1 MTVTRRHAVRSFA
14 KFLLASP
21 LLKDIDLLAAEPDEL
36 LDMVNVFDFK
46 KLAQQKLDSV
56 AWDYMDEGGK
66 DEVSLRENRGAFG
79 RIIIRPRFLTD
90 IHKIDIST
98 TFLGRELPHPIFID
112 PAGGKNCFYPNG
124 EEEVAKAAAETGTMM
139 FTNGGIDD
147 LVNSGNGPKNLWQY
161 TIGGQ
166 FRTKNSMANFVER
179 LEDMGATGICFTV
192 DNMYVSHRERSIRN
206 KFVRRWCDVGVP
218 RDDQGALIH
227 DPNDR
232 TWKTGEYPSRPFP
245 LPTWE
250 TVREI
255 REMTDLQLVLKGL
268 MIGEDVE
275 KAVEYGA
282 SAVVVSNH
290 GARQLDH
297 TGSTIEALEECV
309 QAAGGKI
316 PVLIDGGFRRG
327 TDILKAL
334 AMGAAAVG
342 VARPYLW
349 GLASFGQRGVARVIE
364 LLRTELALDMG
375 MSGVAKISEIDRKL
389 VRVRGAA

>member
-1 MTVTRRHAVRSFA
+1 
-14 KFLLASP
+14 
-21 LLKDIDLLAAEPDEL
+21 
-36 LDMVNVFDFK
+36 
-46 KLAQQKLDSV
+46 
-56 AWDYMDEGGK
+56 
-66 DEVSLRENRGAFG
+66 
-79 RIIIRPRFLTD
+79 
-90 IHKIDIST
+90 
-98 TFLGRELPHPIFID
+98 
-112 PAGGKNCFYPNG
+112 
-124 EEEVAKAAAETGTMM
+124 
-139 FTNGGIDD
+139 
-147 LVNSGNGPKNLWQY
+147 
-161 TIGGQ
+161 
-166 FRTKNSMANFVER
+166 
-179 LEDMGATGICFTV
+179 
-192 DNMYVSHRERSIRN
+192 
-206 KFVRRWCDVGVP
+206 
-218 RDDQGALIH
+218 
-227 DPNDR
+227 
-232 TWKTGEYPSRPFP
+232 
-245 LPTWE
+245 
-250 TVREI
+250 
-255 REMTDLQLVLKGL
+255 MTDLQLVLKGL

-375 MSGVAKISEIDRKL
+375 MSGVANISEIDRKL